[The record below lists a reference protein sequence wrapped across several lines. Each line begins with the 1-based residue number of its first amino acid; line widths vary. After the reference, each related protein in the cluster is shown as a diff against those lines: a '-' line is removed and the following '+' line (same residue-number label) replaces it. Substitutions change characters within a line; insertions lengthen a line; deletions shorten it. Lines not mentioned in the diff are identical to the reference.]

1 MKNETRKPVY
11 LPEPSSKAKLV
22 VSIGVALVI
31 ITVFVLWLFGA
42 RVSFENSRDDTCD
55 LLLIA
60 FDEAQ
65 MAPGW
70 YESAGKALQA
80 CGKSID
86 KEDIL
91 SKTCAANRW
100 NGYESDTC
108 TAFEKSRQ

>member
-1 MKNETRKPVY
+1 MNETRKPVY
-11 LPEPSSKAKLV
+11 LDEKPGKTFKEKVAIGTVLLV
-22 VSIGVALVI
+22 VILCALAF
-31 ITVFVLWLFGA
+31 FVKL
-42 RVSFENSRDDTCD
+42 RQSDDRHDETCD

-86 KEDIL
+86 QEDITA
-91 SKTCAANRW
+91 KACFANRW
-100 NGYESDTC
+100 NGYETDEC